1 MVRRIFLLCLICLL
15 SLAFGCKTAN
25 KTTRVSN
32 TYEVDHSV
40 DVGQTKEVQPGGVV
54 AIMVKGENFDL
65 LELKNNIR
73 GTSGPTSCDVS
84 PQAFTQFED
93 DGTYLYAF
101 SDKDLCTD
109 NFAGAWDGLR
119 CGIRYNK
126 LNSMDTGVVVDARPV
141 GGIGNDINF
150 MDIDGAVPE
159 IEMTPMVN
167 TYAENYLRR
176 EIKFESYKDGYLTLY
191 SLEEKGSKQGYD
203 AQGNRENVKPEMFE
217 KTQSFD
223 LTESK
228 TVEVL
233 GAQIE
238 IIEATPDKLVY
249 KVLSPLASN

>member
-1 MVRRIFLLCLICLL
+1 MR
-15 SLAFGCKTAN
+15 
-25 KTTRVSN
+25 
-32 TYEVDHSV
+32 
-40 DVGQTKEVQPGGVV
+40 
-54 AIMVKGENFDL
+54 KGENFDL

-73 GTSGPTSCDVS
+73 GTSGPTYCELS
-84 PQAFTQFED
+84 PQTFTQFED

-101 SDKDLCTD
+101 SDRDRCTD
-109 NFAGAWDGLR
+109 NFAGAWEGLR

-150 MDIDGAVPE
+150 MDLDGVVPE
-159 IEMTPMVN
+159 IEMTAMIN
-167 TYAENYLRR
+167 TYATNYLRR
-176 EIKFESYKDGYLTLY
+176 QIKFESYKDGYLTLY

-203 AQGNRENVKPEMFE
+203 AQGNKEKVKPEMFE
-217 KTQSFD
+217 KTDSFD

-228 TVEVL
+228 IIEVM

-249 KVLSPLASN
+249 TVLKPLASD